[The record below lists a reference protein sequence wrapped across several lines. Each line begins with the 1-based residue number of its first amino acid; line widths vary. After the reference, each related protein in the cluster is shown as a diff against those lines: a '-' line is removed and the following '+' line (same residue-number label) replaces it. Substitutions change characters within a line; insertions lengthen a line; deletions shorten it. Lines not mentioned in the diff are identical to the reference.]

1 VPAVAEW
8 PIYKAWPA
16 LRNDIS
22 RPDPE
27 FFKNILDEL
36 VSLEVSVSNTNPSA
50 PDAAIVTSPFEDVV
64 PIMTLPALSIK
75 NGVLSG
81 LVESST
87 RNELPVPVL
96 LMCKLAVALYV
107 HMPTLPVFNK

>member
-1 VPAVAEW
+1 M
-8 PIYKAWPA
+8 
-16 LRNDIS
+16 RNDIS

-36 VSLEVSVSNTNPSA
+36 VADDVSVSNTNPSG

-87 RNELPVPVL
+87 RNEL
-96 LMCKLAVALYV
+96 LAVVLAICKDADGV
-107 HMPTLPVFNK
+107 VVPIPTLLDD